1 MTNRGLTVGGTLGA
15 IASCLMLSA
24 CAADAPGTHALI
36 PERSIAP
43 EATVV
48 VHISGLLMV
57 VPPRQDGGR
66 THVLLPAAPGHAA
79 RLGFGIAGDEAFVQR
94 LCVTDEAHGLPA
106 IRAGVCYV
114 DLERWSLQPF
124 GDGGPPTPAA
134 NTLPAGVLN
143 ASDASGGDYRVDV
156 AALGG
161 ELRAQVALTAGEV
174 GGQCSLAS
182 WIVERVDAAGGPRP
196 REVLPLINVLSW
208 EIRNPAATELVFRSR
223 SGPETVTVP
232 LPAPAPNGKIEILLS
247 HIPLEEL
254 NDLPPAIPG
263 PPAMSGDTAYHFAA
277 YYNLLRNAG
286 GDLLPTNSPNR
297 RLPHTPSQLSPYACD
312 LRITAPVPQMAHA
325 LPSFTHNLALVGD
338 FRPFSRPAKKR
349 ASTVVRAGGNAF
361 GCLVGGGGG

>member
-254 NDLPPAIPG
+254 NDLPPAV
-263 PPAMSGDTAYHFAA
+263 PATPAPTQADTAYHFDA
-277 YYNLLRNAG
+277 YYDLLRNVEETLAPG
-286 GDLLPTNSPNR
+286 STRR
-297 RLPHTPSQLSPYACD
+297 RLPHTPSQLSSRGCD
-312 LRITAPVPQMAHA
+312 VRITTPVRPMAQA
-325 LPSFTHNLALVGD
+325 FPPFAHNLAMVGD
-338 FRPFSRPAKKR
+338 FRPFTRPAKKR
-349 ASTVVRAGGNAF
+349 ASTVVRAGLSAYT
-361 GCLVGGGGG
+361 CLLGGG